1 MSGSALTVRSTVTDF
16 VETMT
21 NKRPTRRLEPE
32 IIPPGAEPRP
42 PQVPLG
48 LVLVILIV
56 GLMSAALLVLM
67 MGALLVVLPAIMLL
81 VTAALVVG
89 LLRMYFKR

>member
-1 MSGSALTVRSTVTDF
+1 MTDRRPNRRS
-16 VETMT
+16 
-21 NKRPTRRLEPE
+21 EPE
-32 IIPPGAEPRP
+32 IILPGAEPRP

-56 GLMSAALLVLM
+56 CLMSAALLVLM

-81 VTAALVVG
+81 ATAALVVG
-89 LLRMYFKR
+89 LLRIYFQR